1 MRHAESSGSSSTGTA
16 RGPRNDQSGFTL
28 LELVIALAI
37 VGALL
42 AVAFG
47 GLRVALAAWQRGED
61 RAEAH
66 QHVRGVAQALARVV
80 AGSFPYT
87 ASRAEAPDPVILFRG
102 TANKLEVVTQTPPGA
117 FAVPIAFA
125 AVSIELAEGDRP
137 GLIVR
142 QRAMPNR
149 DPFTEGTVV
158 VRDETIRTMTFSYLD
173 DAGSWRDEWD
183 GEPEK
188 TLPRA
193 VRLTLGVDNGGRTE
207 AMPPMT
213 IALRVLTP

>member
-1 MRHAESSGSSSTGTA
+1 MRPNE
-16 RGPRNDQSGFTL
+16 RGFTM
-28 LELVIALAI
+28 LELIIALAI

-80 AGSFPYT
+80 AGAYPYT
-87 ASRAEAPDPVILFRG
+87 ASRADAPDPMILFRG
-102 TANKLEVVTQTPPGA
+102 TANRLELVTQTPPGA

-125 AVSIELAEGDRP
+125 AVSMVLAGGDRP
-137 GLIVR
+137 GLVVR
-142 QRAMPNR
+142 QRALPNR
-149 DPFTEGTVV
+149 DPFTEGAIVV
-158 VRDETIRTMTFSYLD
+158 QDPTIKTLTLAYLD
-173 DAGSWRDEWD
+173 AAGTWREEWD
-183 GEPEK
+183 GDPER

-193 VRLTLGVDNGGRTE
+193 VRLSVGTETDGRAE
-207 AMPPMT
+207 ALPPMT
-213 IALRVLTP
+213 ITLRVLTR

>member
-1 MRHAESSGSSSTGTA
+1 MKRL
-16 RGPRNDQSGFTL
+16 RGNQSGFTL
-28 LELVIALAI
+28 LELIIALAI

-80 AGSFPYT
+80 AGAFPYT

-117 FAVPIAFA
+117 FPVPIAFA
-125 AVSIELAEGDRP
+125 AVSIEVVAGERP
-137 GLIVR
+137 GLVVR

-149 DPFTEGTVV
+149 DPFTEGTVIV
-158 VRDETIRTMTFSYLD
+158 QDDTIRTMTLSYLD
-173 DAGSWRDEWD
+173 DTGTWRDEWD
-183 GEPEK
+183 GQPEK

-193 VRLTLGVDNGGRTE
+193 VRMTLGAESGGRAET
-207 AMPPMT
+207 MPPMT

>member
-1 MRHAESSGSSSTGTA
+1 MRSTG
-16 RGPRNDQSGFTL
+16 RGHDESGFTL
-28 LELVIALAI
+28 LELIIALAI

-47 GLRVALAAWQRGED
+47 GMRVALAAWQRGED

-80 AGSFPYT
+80 AGAFPYM

-102 TANKLEVVTQTPPGA
+102 TATRLEVVTQTPPGA
-117 FAVPIAFA
+117 FPVPIAFA
-125 AVSIELAEGDRP
+125 AVAIEVAEGEPP

-158 VRDETIRTMTFSYLD
+158 VRDETIKTMTLSYLD
-173 DAGSWRDEWD
+173 DAGTWRDAWD

-188 TLPRA
+188 ALPRA
-193 VRLTLGVDNGGRTE
+193 VRLTLAAEHGGRTE
-207 AMPPMT
+207 TMPPMT
-213 IALRVLTP
+213 ITLRVLTP